1 MDHFLTIF
9 DLTEAKMNGII
20 NRAAELKLLR
30 KEGALPKPLAGQNWA
45 LIFEK
50 SSTRTRVS
58 FEVGVNLLG
67 GNAFYLSPDQIQLG
81 RGEPLEDTARVL
93 SRYVDGLI
101 VRTFGH
107 DRVATLAEWGTIP
120 VINGLTDLCHPCQL
134 LADLLTIQERL
145 GTVTDFKSAWIGD
158 GNNMAYSW
166 IASAAVLGFTLTLAC
181 PPGYDP
187 DPAVLAKAE
196 EMGARVEVVRDPAQ
210 AVAGADV
217 INTDVF
223 TSMGQEAETAQRMEA
238 FAGFQI
244 NQELVDRAGPKAI
257 VLHCLPAHRGEEITE
272 EVLEGPRSA
281 VFDQA
286 ENRLHA
292 QMAVL
297 EALSGQQR
305 KADGT

>member
-9 DLTEAKMNGII
+9 DLTTKEMKGLLE
-20 NRAAELKLLR
+20 RAAELKQLR
-30 KEGALPKPLAGQNWA
+30 KQGNLPKPLAGHNWA
-45 LIFEK
+45 LLFEK
-50 SSTRTRVS
+50 TSTRTRVS

-93 SRYVDGLI
+93 SRYLDGLI
-101 VRTFGH
+101 VRTYGH
-107 DRVATLAEWGTIP
+107 DRVKTLAQWGTIP

-134 LADLLTIQERL
+134 LADLQTVQERL
-145 GTVTDFKSAWIGD
+145 GTVEDFKAAWIGD

-166 IASAAVLGFTLTLAC
+166 IASAAVLGFTLSLAC
-181 PPGYDP
+181 PAGYR
-187 DPAVLAKAE
+187 PAPTALAKAKD
-196 EMGARVEVVRDPAQ
+196 MGAKVEVVTDPAQ
-210 AVAGADV
+210 AVAGAQV

-223 TSMGQEAETAQRMEA
+223 ASMGQEGEASQRLKD
-238 FAGFQI
+238 FAGYQV
-244 NQELVDRAGPKAI
+244 NRELVQKADPKAI

-272 EVLEGPRSA
+272 EVLEGPQSA

-297 EALSGQQR
+297 EALARS
-305 KADGT
+305 

>member
-9 DLTEAKMNGII
+9 DLSKNELKGLLD
-20 NRAAELKLLR
+20 RAAELKQLR
-30 KEGALPKPLAGQNWA
+30 KNGGLPKPLAGQSWA
-45 LIFEK
+45 LLFEK

-67 GNAFYLSPDQIQLG
+67 GNAFYLSSDQIQLG
-81 RGEPLEDTARVL
+81 RGEPLEDTARIL

-107 DRVATLAEWGTIP
+107 DRITILAEWGTIP

-134 LADLLTIQERL
+134 LADLQTIQERL
-145 GTVTDFKSAWIGD
+145 GTVEDFKAAWIGD

-166 IASAAVLGFTLTLAC
+166 IASATVLGFPLSLAC
-181 PPGYDP
+181 PPGYEP
-187 DPAVLAKAE
+187 DPAVLAKAAE
-196 EMGARVEVVRDPAQ
+196 LGAEVKVFHDPAQ
-210 AVAGADV
+210 AVAGANV

-223 TSMGQEAETAQRMEA
+223 ASMGQEDEAAERLKD
-238 FAGFQI
+238 FAGFQV
-244 NQELVDRAGPKAI
+244 NQELVDKAEPGAI

-297 EALSGQQR
+297 ETLAG
-305 KADGT
+305 K

>member
-9 DLTEAKMNGII
+9 DLSTEEMKGLLK
-20 NRAAELKLLR
+20 RAAKLKQLR
-30 KEGALPKPLAGQNWA
+30 QEGRLPKPLAGQNWA
-45 LIFEK
+45 LLFEK

-67 GNAFYLSPDQIQLG
+67 GNAFYMSPDQIQLG

-93 SRYVDGLI
+93 SRYVDGLV

-107 DRVATLAEWGTIP
+107 DRVKTLAQWGSIP

-134 LADLLTIQERL
+134 LADLLTVQERL
-145 GTVTDFKSAWIGD
+145 GTVEDFKSAWIGD

-166 IASAAVLGFTLTLAC
+166 IASAAVLGFTLSLAC
-181 PPGYDP
+181 PSGYDP
-187 DPAVLAKAE
+187 APTAMAKAKE
-196 EMGARVEVVRDPAQ
+196 LGAKVEVVRDPGQ

-223 TSMGQEAETAQRMEA
+223 ASMGQEAEAAQRLKD

-244 NQELVDRAGPKAI
+244 NRELVEKANPGAV

-272 EVLEGPRSA
+272 EVLEGPQSA

-297 EALSGQQR
+297 EALAR
-305 KADGT
+305 R

>member
-9 DLTEAKMNGII
+9 DLTRDEMKGLID
-20 NRAAELKLLR
+20 RASELKQMRL
-30 KEGALPKPLAGQNWA
+30 KGTLPKPLAGQNWA
-45 LIFEK
+45 LLFEK

-58 FEVGVNLLG
+58 FEVGVDLLG
-67 GNAFYLSPDQIQLG
+67 GNAFYMSPDQIHLG

-107 DRVATLAEWGTIP
+107 DRVTTLAEWGSIP
-120 VINGLTDLCHPCQL
+120 VINGLTDLSHPCQL
-134 LADLLTIQERL
+134 MADLLTIKERL
-145 GTVTDFKSAWIGD
+145 GTVTDFRSAWIGD

-166 IASAAVLGFTLTLAC
+166 IASAAVLGFDLSIAC
-181 PPGYDP
+181 PKGYEP
-187 DPAVLAKAE
+187 DPAALRKAA
-196 EMGARVEVVRDPAQ
+196 EMGVSVEVVNDPAK

-223 TSMGQEAETAQRMEA
+223 ASMGQEEEAAARLKA
-238 FAGFQI
+238 FAGFQV
-244 NQELVDRAGPKAI
+244 NQELVAKAKQGAV
-257 VLHCLPAHRGEEITE
+257 VLHCLPAHRGEEISE
-272 EVLEGPRSA
+272 EVLEGPQSA

-292 QMAVL
+292 QMAVM
-297 EALSGQQR
+297 EALA
-305 KADGT
+305 KK